1 MRQVSLR
8 FSQDNKPSSAAK
20 APAPFFLV
28 TNHLNLMYMLAAGLV
43 MPPAGFGKKYYRDT
57 LGCFPGWIPLFIG
70 KVFKAAIELSTREA
84 GHLRPV
90 IVQIRLS
97 DLKGEVRVLDDGGVR
112 ELHFPDRIKGN
123 EQAILVPAPLPTSW
137 IESVFFRSAEE
148 RRACDADAENFGNV
162 PLQDFERKTKT
173 PLFAKALDTPW
184 PPAQGPAERRTP
196 LQASLAAGGVMAMLL
211 QVANKGERAVRICRR
226 AFGPEGDAAPPMDE
240 MILAGLDAWMQT
252 GRVQLTATAGTESD
266 RASAQRAFQKDLFW
280 GVLDRLVDWKDDS
293 DSSSSARDVVLDH
306 LDVASQ
312 TLDGQLQA
320 STRELYDTLVSLTG
334 LAGATATELFERHAT
349 SLDRAMVL
357 FFLRR
362 NCADLLDFRNDK
374 LGELD
379 WLAAAI
385 LFGVRESW
393 LGLPLEL
400 RSMPGLS
407 SAVSH
412 RMARM
417 AHRIAGTNL
426 GLGDSPARIRPLREL
441 LGGSSTWR
449 SREKKA
455 AVAIAREQ
463 KWDCISTRISLG
475 RGAYRLRVEGGSVH
489 IVYSGAPKAA
499 PSEVD
504 RGCALD
510 ARVVSLVRGAYDLKV
525 EGSSIH
531 IVQSG
536 EPKSVITEV
545 DQARFLDYLAGVR
558 IDRKTEAKARKALG
572 A

>member
-1 MRQVSLR
+1 MCQGSLR
-8 FSQDNKPSSAAK
+8 FPQDNELSSAAK
-20 APAPFFLV
+20 APAPCFLV

-70 KVFKAAIELSTREA
+70 KVFKGAIELSTREA

-97 DLKGEVRVLDDGGVR
+97 DLKGEVKMLDDRGVR
-112 ELHFPDRIKGN
+112 ELHFPDRLEGN

-148 RRACDADAENFGNV
+148 RRACDADAKNFGNV
-162 PLQDFERKTKT
+162 PLQDFERKTKV
-173 PLFAKALDTPW
+173 PLFAKAPDTPW
-184 PPAQGPAERRTP
+184 PPVQGPAERGTP
-196 LQASLAAGGVMAMLL
+196 LQAALAAGGVMAMLL
-211 QVANKGERAVRICRR
+211 QVANKGERAVQVCRR

-240 MILAGLDAWMQT
+240 MIFSGLDAWMRT
-252 GRVQLTATAGTESD
+252 GKVQLTVTAGAESD
-266 RASAQRAFQKDLFW
+266 RANAQRAFQKDLFW
-280 GVLDRLVDWKDDS
+280 GVLERLVDWKNDS
-293 DSSSSARDVVLDH
+293 DSSSARDVVLDY

-312 TLDGQLQA
+312 KLDGQLQA
-320 STRELYDTLVSLTG
+320 GTRELYDNLVSLTG

-349 SLDRAMVL
+349 QLARAMVL

-362 NCADLLDFRNDK
+362 NCTELLDFRNDK

-379 WLAAAI
+379 WLVAAI

-426 GLGDSPARIRPLREL
+426 SLGDSPARIRPLREL

-489 IVYSGAPKAA
+489 IMHPGAPKAA

-504 RGCALD
+504 RGRVLD
-510 ARVVSLVRGAYDLKV
+510 TRVVSLVRGAYELKV

-536 EPKSVITEV
+536 EPKSVTAEV
-545 DQARFLDYLAGVR
+545 DRARFLDYLASVR
-558 IDRKTEAKARKALG
+558 IDPKTEAKARKALG